1 MNVKV
6 TVIVRVLSLIWVLVN
21 QWLSNKGVSPIP
33 VDESTLMT
41 IAVALITM
49 WKDNPFTDAAKE
61 SNKLMKELKT
71 QKKYEKVVM
80 KNDDDK

>member
-1 MNVKV
+1 MDVKV
-6 TVIVRVLSLIWVLVN
+6 TVIVRVLSLILVLVN

-49 WKDNPFTDAAKE
+49 WKDNPFTNAAKE

-80 KNDDDK
+80 KNDDK